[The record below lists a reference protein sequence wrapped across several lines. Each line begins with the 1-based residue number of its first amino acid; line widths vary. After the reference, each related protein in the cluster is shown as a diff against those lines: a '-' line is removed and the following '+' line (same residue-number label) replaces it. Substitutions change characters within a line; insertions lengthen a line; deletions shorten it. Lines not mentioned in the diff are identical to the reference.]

1 MPAPKRT
8 PLIACRV
15 FRMEGWVAHSA
26 ADLFGDGS
34 GSQSSGASAA
44 HRANPVKLGKPG
56 TSGINLAG

>member
-1 MPAPKRT
+1 
-8 PLIACRV
+8 
-15 FRMEGWVAHSA
+15 MEGWVAHSA
-26 ADLFGDGS
+26 ADFFGDGS